1 MKIYLEVY
9 GCTANKADA
18 SLIKGVLK
26 ENKYEIV
33 KNLSDADFAVIL
45 TCTVIDT
52 TEQRMLSR
60 IKKLKASDKKIIIA
74 GCMASIQKEK
84 IKKILPDARF
94 LPPQYSH
101 HIVDIIKN
109 KNIIF
114 EEKNKTCFSKY
125 YDEIIAPIAIAEGC
139 MFSCSYC
146 ITTHARGNL
155 RSFPINEIK
164 KDVYNAVNSGCREIQ
179 LTAQDTSSFGL
190 DKKTNLGK
198 LLENVVE
205 INKDFRIRIGMM
217 NPFTCLKNLDD
228 IIKGF
233 NSSKIYKFVHLPVQ
247 SGDNEIL
254 KKMNRKYTVEEF
266 EKIVFIFREKYPD
279 ITIATD
285 IIVGFPGETDK
296 QFQNTVDLVKKL
308 KPDITNITRFSPRPG
323 TSAKTMKGRITTE
336 VAKQRSRILSEIC
349 DDISFEQNKKHIGR
363 KYNVLITE
371 VGKNNSFM
379 GRSENYKPV
388 VLKEKL
394 QIGAFKNVEIKD
406 AAITFLFASL
416 I

>member
-254 KKMNRKYTVEEF
+254 KKINSIYFQRK
-266 EKIVFIFREKYPD
+266 IP
-279 ITIATD
+279 
-285 IIVGFPGETDK
+285 
-296 QFQNTVDLVKKL
+296 
-308 KPDITNITRFSPRPG
+308 
-323 TSAKTMKGRITTE
+323 
-336 VAKQRSRILSEIC
+336 
-349 DDISFEQNKKHIGR
+349 
-363 KYNVLITE
+363 
-371 VGKNNSFM
+371 
-379 GRSENYKPV
+379 
-388 VLKEKL
+388 
-394 QIGAFKNVEIKD
+394 
-406 AAITFLFASL
+406 
-416 I
+416 